1 MSHVPPPHERPW
13 RHPSELPAPPQEPVS
28 NRARTI
34 AIVGGTLGLAAVAM
48 VALMVTPNR
57 EEVVAPSSSRSP
69 GPAAMFTAPPASNEV
84 VRVKFAATERIE
96 QRWAMVRA
104 GGTTLMWES
113 AEAKESARYTVAMSA
128 PATNDRLVVVGD
140 AELDVTLDDIGG
152 SALEAGTLLLDER
165 GELVAVIDERGDVLL
180 LVADDTINVVD
191 ANDAR
196 D

>member
-28 NRARTI
+28 TRARTI

-128 PATNDRLVVVGD
+128 PATHDRLVVVGD

>member
-28 NRARTI
+28 TRARTI
-34 AIVGGTLGLAAVAM
+34 AIVGGTLGLVAIAM

-104 GGTTLMWES
+104 GDTTLMWES
-113 AEAKESARYTVAMSA
+113 TAASESARYTVAMSA
-128 PATNDRLVVVGD
+128 PATNDRLIVVGD
-140 AELDVTLDDIGG
+140 AALDVTLDDIGG
-152 SALEAGTLLLDER
+152 STLEAGTLLLDER

>member
-28 NRARTI
+28 TRARTI
-34 AIVGGTLGLAAVAM
+34 AIVGGTLGLVAIAM

-69 GPAAMFTAPPASNEV
+69 EPAAMFTAPPASNEV
-84 VRVKFAATERIE
+84 VRVKFAATEHIE

-104 GGTTLMWES
+104 GDTTLMWES
-113 AEAKESARYTVAMSA
+113 TAASESARYTVAMSA
-128 PATNDRLVVVGD
+128 PATNDRLIVVGD
-140 AELDVTLDDIGG
+140 AALDVTLDDIGG
-152 SALEAGTLLLDER
+152 STLEAGTLLLDER

>member
-13 RHPSELPAPPQEPVS
+13 RHPSELPAFPQEPVS
-28 NRARTI
+28 TRARTI
-34 AIVGGTLGLAAVAM
+34 AIVGGTLGLVAIAM

-104 GGTTLMWES
+104 GDTTLMWES
-113 AEAKESARYTVAMSA
+113 TAASESARYTVAMSA
-128 PATNDRLVVVGD
+128 PATNDRLIVVGD
-140 AELDVTLDDIGG
+140 AALDVTLDDIGG
-152 SALEAGTLLLDER
+152 STLEAGTLLLDER

>member
-1 MSHVPPPHERPW
+1 MSTK
-13 RHPSELPAPPQEPVS
+13 
-28 NRARTI
+28 ARTV
-34 AIVGGTLGLAAVAM
+34 AIVGGTLGLVAIAM
-48 VALMVTPNR
+48 AALMVTPSR

-104 GGTTLMWES
+104 GDTTLMWES
-113 AEAKESARYTVAMSA
+113 TAASESARYTVAMSA
-128 PATNDRLVVVGD
+128 PATNDRLIVVGD
-140 AELDVTLDDIGG
+140 AALDVTLDDIG
-152 SALEAGTLLLDER
+152 SSTLEAGTLVLDER

>member
-28 NRARTI
+28 TRARTI

-57 EEVVAPSSSRSP
+57 EDVVAPSSSRSP

-104 GGTTLMWES
+104 GDTTLMWES
-113 AEAKESARYTVAMSA
+113 TAASESARYTVAMSA
-128 PATNDRLVVVGD
+128 PATNDRLIVVGD
-140 AELDVTLDDIGG
+140 AALDVTLDDIGG
-152 SALEAGTLLLDER
+152 STLEAGTLLLDER

>member
-28 NRARTI
+28 TKARTV
-34 AIVGGTLGLAAVAM
+34 AIVGGTLGLVAIAM
-48 VALMVTPNR
+48 VALMVTPSR

-104 GGTTLMWES
+104 GDTTLMWES
-113 AEAKESARYTVAMSA
+113 TAASESARYTVAMSA
-128 PATNDRLVVVGD
+128 PATNDRLIVVGD
-140 AELDVTLDDIGG
+140 AALDVTLDDIGG
-152 SALEAGTLLLDER
+152 STLEAGTLLLDER

>member
-1 MSHVPPPHERPW
+1 VSHVPPPHERPW
-13 RHPSELPAPPQEPVS
+13 RHPSELPAHPQEPVS
-28 NRARTI
+28 TKARTV
-34 AIVGGTLGLAAVAM
+34 AIVGGSLGLVAIAM
-48 VALMVTPNR
+48 VALMVTPSR

-104 GGTTLMWES
+104 GDTTLMWES

>member
-28 NRARTI
+28 TRARTI
-34 AIVGGTLGLAAVAM
+34 AIVGGTLGLVAIAM

-128 PATNDRLVVVGD
+128 PGTNDRLVVVGD